1 MIKSME
7 PRPNLTIT
15 TLLVFLLLL
24 SFPSASPDWYDE
36 THLAIAK
43 AAGYGKWYNAT
54 GADIAKV
61 KAGHIEKDNH
71 YADNS
76 PGTVVTPQVVLD
88 QVARY
93 NQIEETGHLYGAIV
107 ASLREYI
114 LEKKAGKYA
123 EYQMAYCVHYVGDLS
138 MPLHNTLHD
147 SFNKKNHGTI
157 DGTVN
162 DEVLENLDK
171 IKLYPIRINSE
182 EDLAKEI
189 ACIANL
195 SMKLGYQLESED
207 RLLTKDEAYTQ
218 LGHSASL
225 IKAILEY
232 AKAKAGG

>member
-1 MIKSME
+1 MIKSMT

-24 SFPSASPDWYDE
+24 SFPSVSPAWYDE

-76 PGTVVTPQVVLD
+76 PGTVVTPQMVLD

-114 LEKKAGKYA
+114 SEKRAGKYA

-147 SFNKKNHGTI
+147 SFNKKNHG
-157 DGTVN
+157 
-162 DEVLENLDK
+162 
-171 IKLYPIRINSE
+171 
-182 EDLAKEI
+182 
-189 ACIANL
+189 
-195 SMKLGYQLESED
+195 QLMG
-207 RLLTKDEAYTQ
+207 L
-218 LGHSASL
+218 
-225 IKAILEY
+225 
-232 AKAKAGG
+232 